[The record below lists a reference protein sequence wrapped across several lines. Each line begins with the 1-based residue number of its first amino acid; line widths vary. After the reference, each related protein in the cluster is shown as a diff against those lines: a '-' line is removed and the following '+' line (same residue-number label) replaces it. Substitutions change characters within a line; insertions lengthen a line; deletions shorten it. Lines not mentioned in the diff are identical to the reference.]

1 MITLCNDPSIHIFKT
16 WKKRWFVLRP
26 AQIAVYKSSAEYKL
40 LRLLDLSDVHSCS
53 PVALKRHANSFVM
66 VFPTRTYYL
75 QAEKDTDMQD
85 WVGHINECREALLG
99 TSTHNSMSTPI
110 AIPTPQDGYD
120 HPRAFAQSPPQM
132 SGMGRTL
139 TPSPP
144 SARSIGFAGPITS
157 ESDSEDQNAVDHGTQ
172 ISSSPSKAKTS
183 GGSNLDPSKT
193 VLTGYLTKCR
203 SKRRGWRKRYFVLT
217 GEKLLYSASHMVS
230 HNLTL
235 SCLKKND

>member
-1 MITLCNDPSIHIFKT
+1 MIKLYSNPGTQILKT

-85 WVGHINECREALLG
+85 WVDHINECREALLG

-110 AIPTPQDGYD
+110 AIPAPQDVFD
-120 HPRAFAQSPPQM
+120 HPRTFAQSPPQM
-132 SGMGRTL
+132 SGIGRTL

-157 ESDSEDQNAVDHGTQ
+157 ESDSEDQNAGDHGTR

-193 VLTGYLTKCR
+193 VLTGYLMKCR
-203 SKRRGWRKRYFVLT
+203 SKRRGWRKRYFVLN
-217 GEKLLYSASHMVS
+217 GEKLLYSASHMVN
-230 HNLTL
+230 HTLTFL
-235 SCLKKND
+235 LIKKE